1 MDPVTAIATATAA
14 YQAIKRGF
22 AIGKEVQSMSKD
34 IGSLMN
40 AINSIKEGHEKA
52 KGRRFGSVEEEALET
67 FAAKKRAEKLENE
80 LRNFLIAH
88 YGLNAWQQVLKI
100 QGEIRKAKLA
110 EKKRK
115 QEQMEALLQW
125 GLITVT
131 MALGLFFIIFVIVN
145 VR

>member
-14 YQAIKRGF
+14 YQAIKKGF

-100 QGEIRKAKLA
+100 QAEIRKAKLA